1 MIAMQLKKN
10 NELYNLKK
18 LLQCHKN
25 NDTETDLWWLEYQS
39 IVNICKYLSKK
50 MFNVED
56 DGNQEG

>member
-1 MIAMQLKKN
+1 MIAMRLKKQWVAQSY
-10 NELYNLKK
+10 EVTTMSF
-18 LLQCHKN
+18 KN